1 MEGTGE
7 TVIVK
12 EKENEKPVLLRNV
25 KVIVK
30 VRENHYYIS
39 IGNVNVSCSYHHNQ

>member
-1 MEGTGE
+1 MEGARE

-30 VRENHYYIS
+30 VRGDHYYPFS
-39 IGNVNVSCSYHHNQ
+39 GNVNVSWSNHHNQ